1 MIQDLGGSTLDNSW
15 HPGAEP
21 APDDRVLAF
30 EGHGLLV
37 RVGEAGAGFELP
49 RVVELPRR
57 TGDNARLTYLFSLD
71 GTAHWGLAHEDLP
84 QLDGFSL
91 VGLRK
96 LRRLAANNAQMLA
109 AFTGW
114 HLSEWYRTHRCCG
127 SCGTPV
133 VHAADERALECP
145 ACGLRVYPRINPA
158 VIVGVV
164 DPERDR
170 IVLTRYARGRG
181 VTYDALIAGFAEIGE
196 TFEQCVA
203 REVREEVGL
212 EVKNI
217 RYAGSQPWGIASDL
231 LAGFWCEVDGD
242 PTLKMDEHELSR
254 AAWAAPDEIAGQP
267 DDLSL
272 TNWMMCSFRDG
283 HHPWAMDPAD

>member
-1 MIQDLGGSTLDNSW
+1 MIQDLEGSRLDNAW
-15 HPGAEP
+15 KAGLACQ
-21 APDDRVLAF
+21 PDDRVLVF
-30 EGHGLLV
+30 DGYGLMVRRDEGA
-37 RVGEAGAGFELP
+37 EGFELP
-49 RVVELPRR
+49 RVADVAIGVE
-57 TGDNARLTYLFSLD
+57 DRLRYYFSLD
-71 GTAHWGLAHEDLP
+71 GVACWGLAKEDARAAS
-84 QLDGFSL
+84 GFAP

-96 LRRLAANNAQMLA
+96 LRTLSASNAQMLA

-114 HLSEWYRTHRCCG
+114 HLFQWYRTHRYCGVCG
-127 SCGTPV
+127 SPNG
-133 VHAADERALECP
+133 HAADERALECP
-145 ACGLRVYPRINPA
+145 GCKNRAYPRINPA

-164 DPERDR
+164 DPGRGR

-212 EVKNI
+212 AVKNI

-242 PTLKMDEHELSR
+242 ATLRVDEHELSR
-254 AAWAAPDEIAGQP
+254 AVWASPKEIVGQP

-283 HHPWAMDPAD
+283 TSPFGPQTA